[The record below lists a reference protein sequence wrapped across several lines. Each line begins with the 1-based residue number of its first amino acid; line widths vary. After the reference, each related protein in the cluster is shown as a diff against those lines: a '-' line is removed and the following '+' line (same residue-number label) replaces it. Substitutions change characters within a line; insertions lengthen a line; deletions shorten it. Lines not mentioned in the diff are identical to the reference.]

1 MCKIIIDLGYE
12 RHPNSFLLYHLTKD
26 KLFCELLSMFNNSF
40 NIFQMPRSFQI
51 KKKKRIWITQPKSH
65 LQNSISDGD

>member
-40 NIFQMPRSFQI
+40 NIFQMSRSFQI
-51 KKKKRIWITQPKSH
+51 KKKKKN
-65 LQNSISDGD
+65 LNNSTKEPPAKLNF

>member
-12 RHPNSFLLYHLTKD
+12 RHPDSFLLYNLVKD
-26 KLFCELLSMFNNSF
+26 KLSFELLLMFNNSF

-51 KKKKRIWITQPKSH
+51 KEKNIWITQPKSH

>member
-12 RHPNSFLLYHLTKD
+12 RRPNSFLLYHLTKD
-26 KLFCELLSMFNNSF
+26 KLSCELLSMFNNSF

-51 KKKKRIWITQPKSH
+51 KKKKKESE
-65 LQNSISDGD
+65 